1 MCASLYWH
9 LLYRLS
15 IKRKDVKMERV
26 TQVSVTNIT
35 VSGFLRTRPLHLTRA
50 ITVMVFAPSHWDF
63 FGKFWYFIILKI
75 FWHLSL
81 IAFDI
86 FLISWLDF
94 FALRNYLTLTHFF
107 GIWVWCMHVYFWR
120 GQNQSV
126 VVFAICHW
134 DFFSSYLIFPSWIF
148 LHNTIFCICE
158 LFFTLILFA
167 LRIWIS
173 ILL

>member
-63 FGKFWYFIILKI
+63 FWEVSIFYYSKDIVFGKFWYFIILKI
-75 FWHLSL
+75 FWHLSFFC
-81 IAFDI
+81 IWYFPN
-86 FLISWLDF
+86 FLTGF
-94 FALRNYLTLTHFF
+94 FCTFILHWRIFF

-120 GQNQSV
+120 GQNQLWFLLFVSE
-126 VVFAICHW
+126 
-134 DFFSSYLIFPSWIF
+134 IFF
-148 LHNTIFCICE
+148 LH
-158 LFFTLILFA
+158 
-167 LRIWIS
+167 IWF
-173 ILL
+173 L